1 MSWLQV
7 VVWVI
12 ALLVLIINGYLLV
25 EFCSTYIA
33 ASTAVMLILVILATL
48 YIMFII
54 YLIIQSKCG
63 NLLAKIEEMEL
74 DDANQIEQKNQ
85 ETICS

>member
-25 EFCSTYIA
+25 EFCSAYIA

-63 NLLAKIEEMEL
+63 NRLAKIEEMEL

-85 ETICS
+85 ETIGS